1 MSASSTFELLGF
13 TTVAAGAGAA
23 LIEVEGAFPGGRAPH
38 AGATRLLAEG
48 GDGSRHELPALV
60 AGGGA
65 ERWRA
70 SFAVPLTAL
79 PGASYALVV
88 GRVVVE
94 LPPPDALAA
103 DADRLVRSAR
113 EVNALRRE
121 LERTEVSAAEGEA
134 LRSQA
139 DALRA
144 ERDALRDDLASAAED
159 AEREHSEVAERLAA
173 VDAARESAEQALA
186 AAAAEAE
193 ERVAVA
199 QEASEERAR
208 VLQLETEAL
217 AEQLEAARKELAHER
232 EGAEMTVRAL
242 REALDASHDE
252 THEVRRHLKHVRAEL
267 EALRRDQTRP
277 RSHRPSADGRDGI
290 EGGPIP
296 APDDDWEGA
305 AEGVRVLGPVRR
317 TPAEPNGEAATATEI
332 QDADTEEVYEEL
344 GSEDPTSLLDGRGED
359 DETEIVD
366 RPADNGHDPDQP
378 STRSMFAEPRGTRT
392 IPVRQAPLPPITATY
407 EPGGA
412 GNASSR
418 WLVVALLVVGFA
430 ALLAI
435 LFGLLGA

>member
-1 MSASSTFELLGF
+1 
-13 TTVAAGAGAA
+13 
-23 LIEVEGAFPGGRAPH
+23 
-38 AGATRLLAEG
+38 
-48 GDGSRHELPALV
+48 
-60 AGGGA
+60 
-65 ERWRA
+65 
-70 SFAVPLTAL
+70 
-79 PGASYALVV
+79 
-88 GRVVVE
+88 
-94 LPPPDALAA
+94 
-103 DADRLVRSAR
+103 
-113 EVNALRRE
+113 
-121 LERTEVSAAEGEA
+121 
-134 LRSQA
+134 
-139 DALRA
+139 
-144 ERDALRDDLASAAED
+144 
-159 AEREHSEVAERLAA
+159 
-173 VDAARESAEQALA
+173 
-186 AAAAEAE
+186 
-193 ERVAVA
+193 
-199 QEASEERAR
+199 
-208 VLQLETEAL
+208 
-217 AEQLEAARKELAHER
+217 
-232 EGAEMTVRAL
+232 MTVRAL

-267 EALRRDQTRP
+267 EALRRDQTHP

-392 IPVRQAPLPPITATY
+392 IPVRHAPLPPITATY